1 MGGTNPNR
9 PLNSLSNNNIFEMQL
24 PTSKRTV
31 VDNEVEFR
39 LSKHA
44 LATRFTCKGRSPRF
58 YFEDGAYPKQ
68 LDEQYSLRRKLAF
81 NNATLKV
88 TQKLE
93 QRCFK
98 MARQYSCACFSP
110 KSKTFFPFDSLD
122 GPRL

>member
-1 MGGTNPNR
+1 MKPDFD
-9 PLNSLSNNNIFEMQL
+9 PS
-24 PTSKRTV
+24 
-31 VDNEVEFR
+31 
-39 LSKHA
+39 
-44 LATRFTCKGRSPRF
+44 KGRSPRF

-122 GPRL
+122 GVVRVKHIVLVGSMGGTNPNHPLNSLSNSNIFVASINESCH